1 MEETKPFFEVYEIRA
16 SKLLAT
22 QVNSDGSHYNED
34 TNVVGE
40 DEVIEYAVYEYD
52 GEYGTIEN
60 VSHYTIS
67 EYHDEQ
73 DQLEQ
78 IRADHDPSEWNCF
91 NW

>member
-1 MEETKPFFEVYEIRA
+1 MEDNKPFFEVYEIRA

-34 TNVVGE
+34 TQVM
-40 DEVIEYAVYEYD
+40 DTDTIIEYVVYEYD
-52 GEYGTIEN
+52 GTYGTREDTK
-60 VSHYTIS
+60 HYIVS
-67 EYHDEQ
+67 EYNDEQ
-73 DQLEQ
+73 DLLEQ

>member
-1 MEETKPFFEVYEIRA
+1 MEDKKPFFEVYEIRA
-16 SKLLAT
+16 SKLIAT

-52 GEYGTIEN
+52 GEYGTLEN

-78 IRADHDPSEWNCF
+78 IRVDHDPSEWNCF